1 MRWVYLI
8 GGWLAIAL
16 GALGVVLPLLP
27 TTPFLLLACFC
38 FARSSPRW
46 HEWLMYRSPFAA
58 LLQQWHSRR
67 SIPRKAKRRAT
78 LFIIV
83 SFAISIIFAPYWW
96 LKVVLTA
103 MAMLLL
109 MIFRR
114 IPVEE
119 SSVN

>member
-8 GGWLAIAL
+8 VGWLAIVL

-58 LLQQWHSRR
+58 LLQQWHARR
-67 SIPRKAKRRAT
+67 SIPRKAKQRAT

-83 SFAISIIFAPYWW
+83 SFTVSISLVTYWW
-96 LKVVLTA
+96 LKVALLVMMLV
-103 MAMLLL
+103 LLL
-109 MIFRR
+109 MFRR
-114 IPVEE
+114 IPVED
-119 SSVN
+119 

>member
-8 GGWLAIAL
+8 VGWLAIVL
-16 GALGVVLPLLP
+16 GALGVVLPWLP

-58 LLQQWHSRR
+58 LLQQWHARR
-67 SIPRKAKRRAT
+67 SIPRKAKQRAT

-83 SFAISIIFAPYWW
+83 SFTVSISLVTYWW
-96 LKVVLTA
+96 LKVALLV
-103 MAMLLL
+103 MMLV
-109 MIFRR
+109 FHR
-114 IPVEE
+114 IPVED
-119 SSVN
+119 